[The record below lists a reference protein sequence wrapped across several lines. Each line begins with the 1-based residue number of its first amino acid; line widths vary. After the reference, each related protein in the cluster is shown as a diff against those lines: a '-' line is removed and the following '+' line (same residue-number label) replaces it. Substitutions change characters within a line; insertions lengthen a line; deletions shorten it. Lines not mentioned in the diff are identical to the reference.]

1 MKGVLEFLEAS
12 RGGQSFLEQSTLLFL
27 CAIREV
33 SMSRSSQPHKQDSAF
48 VSEWMGIWY
57 DMKKKSDLTCWSWRQ
72 NMGKTCFVLV
82 QSLVVFCPFFS
93 LKKKKQKEKAKLK
106 KQ

>member
-33 SMSRSSQPHKQDSAF
+33 SMSRASQPRKQDSAF
-48 VSEWMGIWY
+48 VSEWMGMWF
-57 DMKKKSDLTCWSWRQ
+57 DMKKKIRF
-72 NMGKTCFVLV
+72 NMLVMAPEHGENLLCFGTISCGFL
-82 QSLVVFCPFFS
+82 SFFFF
-93 LKKKKQKEKAKLK
+93 KKKNRKKKQN
-106 KQ
+106 